1 MNYLLDTH
9 TFLWA
14 IFESQKLSK
23 KAKEVILNPGNS
35 IYVSLIT
42 FWEISLKYSLGKL
55 ELENITPLEL
65 PVISKETGFETLEL
79 SEKEVSS
86 FHNLPVR
93 SHKDPFDRLIIW
105 QAIHN
110 DFVLISKDSRFSDY
124 RESGLRVIWQE
135 DSPSH
140 TKASMENPRNG

>member
-14 IFESQKLSK
+14 IFDSQKLSV
-23 KAKEVILNPGNS
+23 KAKEIIINPGNA

-55 ELENITPLEL
+55 ELENISPEEL
-65 PVISKETGFETLEL
+65 PAVSRQAGFEILPL

-86 FHNLPVR
+86 FHRLPR
-93 SHKDPFDRLIIW
+93 SSHKDPLDRLIIW
-105 QAIHN
+105 QTLHN
-110 DFVLISKDSRFSDY
+110 DFILITKDRRISAY
-124 RESGLRVIWQE
+124 LESGLRLTW
-135 DSPSH
+135 
-140 TKASMENPRNG
+140 

>member
-14 IFESQKLSK
+14 IFDTQKLSRE
-23 KAKEVILNPGNS
+23 AKEVILNPQNS
-35 IYVSLIT
+35 VYVSLIT

-55 ELENITPLEL
+55 ELENISPEEL
-65 PVISKETGFETLEL
+65 PVVSKEAGFETLPL

-86 FHNLPVR
+86 FHHLTR
-93 SHKDPFDRLIIW
+93 TSHKDPFDRLIIW

-110 DFVLISKDSRFSDY
+110 DLILISKDRRLSAY
-124 RESGLRVIWQE
+124 QESGLQITW
-135 DSPSH
+135 
-140 TKASMENPRNG
+140 

>member
-14 IFESQKLSK
+14 IFASQKLSEE
-23 KAKEVILNPGNS
+23 AKEIILNPGNS

-55 ELENITPLEL
+55 ELENISPEEL
-65 PVISKETGFETLEL
+65 PAVSRQAGFEILPL

-86 FHNLPVR
+86 FHRLPR
-93 SHKDPFDRLIIW
+93 SSHKDPFDRLIIW

-110 DFVLISKDSRFSDY
+110 DFTLITKDRRISPY
-124 RESGLRVIWQE
+124 LESGLRLTW
-135 DSPSH
+135 
-140 TKASMENPRNG
+140 

>member
-14 IFESQKLSK
+14 IFDTQKLSK
-23 KAKEVILNPGNS
+23 EAKKVILNPQNS

-55 ELENITPLEL
+55 ELKNISPGEL
-65 PVISKETGFETLEL
+65 PVVYREAGFETLPL
-79 SEKEVSS
+79 SVEEVSS
-86 FHNLPVR
+86 FHNLTR
-93 SHKDPFDRLIIW
+93 SSHKDPFDRLIIW

-110 DFVLISKDSRFSDY
+110 DLILISKDRRLSAY
-124 RESGLRVIWQE
+124 QESGLRITW
-135 DSPSH
+135 
-140 TKASMENPRNG
+140 

>member
-14 IFESQKLSK
+14 IFESQKLSQT
-23 KAKEVILNPGNS
+23 AKEIIIKPENS

-55 ELENITPLEL
+55 ELRNISPEDL
-65 PVISKETGFETLEL
+65 PSISKESGFETLEL

-86 FHNLPVR
+86 FHKLPR
-93 SHKDPFDRLIIW
+93 LHNKDPFDRLLIW
-105 QAIHN
+105 QAIN
-110 DFVLISKDSRFSDY
+110 NNLIMISKDNQLSDY
-124 RESGLRVIWQE
+124 MQAGLRIIW
-135 DSPSH
+135 
-140 TKASMENPRNG
+140 